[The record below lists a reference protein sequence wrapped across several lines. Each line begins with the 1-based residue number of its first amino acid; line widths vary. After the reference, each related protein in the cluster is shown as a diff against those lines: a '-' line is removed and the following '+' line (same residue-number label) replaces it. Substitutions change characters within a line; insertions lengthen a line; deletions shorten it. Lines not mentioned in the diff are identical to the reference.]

1 MAVPGA
7 INIEV
12 VFGLP
17 DRQRLIPLTIDS
29 GATVAEALQRSGIAD
44 DFPQQNIDSCKVGI
58 WGRAVQKNQSL
69 REGDRVE
76 IYRPLE
82 IDPRDAR
89 RQLAEHGGFM
99 GRYNTDENENQ

>member
-1 MAVPGA
+1 MAAPGT

-17 DRQRLIPLTIDS
+17 GTQKLIPLTVDS
-29 GATVAEALQRSGIAD
+29 AFTVEDAILMSGIAEE
-44 DFPQQNIDSCKVGI
+44 FPEQAINSCKIGI
-58 WGRAVQKNQSL
+58 WGRVVQKNQSL
-69 REGDRVE
+69 REGDRIE
-76 IYRPLE
+76 IYRSLI

-99 GRYNTDENENQ
+99 GRAGMDRNEG

>member
-1 MAVPGA
+1 MAAPGA

-29 GATVAEALQRSGIAD
+29 GSTLAEAIRRSGIAD
-44 DFPQQNIDSCKVGI
+44 EFPQYDIDLCKFGI
-58 WGRAVQKNQSL
+58 WGRAVQKNQLL
-69 REGDRVE
+69 REGDRIE
-76 IYRPLE
+76 IYRPLQ

-99 GRYNTDENENQ
+99 GRYNADKTENQ